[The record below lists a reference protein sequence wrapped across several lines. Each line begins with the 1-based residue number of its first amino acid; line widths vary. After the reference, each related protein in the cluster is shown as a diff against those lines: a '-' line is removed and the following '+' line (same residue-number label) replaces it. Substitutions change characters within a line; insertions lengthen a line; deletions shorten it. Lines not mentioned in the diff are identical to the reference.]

1 MSRLAPKTVATKQV
15 VLYVRH
21 EFDIPASVQKAS
33 LEETEEMIVIGSS
46 VQQMIRARRSS
57 NEIQKITELKD
68 AEIQRIQ
75 ASYQERLTKLLD
87 DLQTVSIEKERMT
100 IDYSAKLK
108 EAQQLEH
115 DHVSR
120 EYEERMRLLRKDHDV
135 LLSKYSALEAARRV
149 LEEAREKDIQSAIQR
164 TEDIME
170 KVIQSKESELQ
181 RMQSAYH
188 KLSESIARQSEE
200 LGKLAGS
207 LGKRAANAK
216 TKGSDYEEQ
225 FGEKLK
231 KYFGICPGF
240 RLRDTRLG
248 AGHEMDFLMEME
260 GRFVMWEL
268 KNYSAVVPKAEVEKF
283 LRDLKEN
290 PQVSIGVM
298 ISRST
303 DIYGKHQ
310 TGSLLTEFDGNK
322 MMIYISQFEAFC
334 GEEEGRVFQWLTGLF
349 RIWWEYH
356 KEENHLFDRVELLRE
371 IEKGAEEMG
380 RRRTEWRR
388 HKAHLDELGR
398 WTADL
403 LDDVEARWDR
413 LLMRT
418 RSDSAAAD
426 SSSSSIKAIPA
437 DVFRESKEERDQQ
450 WVQSILTVC
459 EAGGEIEVR
468 ELVDLLSKYHRLS
481 KDTIR
486 SNVMSVIMD
495 SAVFRK
501 GVIKYV
507 RGISKIVP
515 PCEISLQSS

>member
-15 VLYVRH
+15 VLYVRQ
-21 EFDIPASVQKAS
+21 EFDIPASIQKAS
-33 LEETEEMIVIGSS
+33 LEETEEMLVIGSS

-75 ASYQERLTKLLD
+75 ASYQEKLTKLLD
-87 DLQTVSIEKERMT
+87 DLQTVSLEKERITM
-100 IDYSAKLK
+100 DYSAKLK
-108 EAQQLEH
+108 EAQQMEH

-120 EYEERMRLLRKDHDV
+120 EYEERMRLLKKDHEI
-135 LLSKYSALEAARRV
+135 LLTKYSALESSRRV
-149 LEEAREKDIQSAIQR
+149 LEEARDKDIQSAIQR

-170 KVIQSKESELQ
+170 KVISSKESELM
-181 RMQSAYH
+181 RMQSAYQ

-207 LGKRAANAK
+207 LGKRAANVK

-231 KYFGICPGF
+231 KNFGICPGF

-260 GRFVMWEL
+260 GHFVMWEL
-268 KNYSAVVPKAEVEKF
+268 KNYSAVVPKAEVDKF

-303 DIYGKHQ
+303 DIYGKHH
-310 TGSLLTEFDGNK
+310 TGPLLTEFDGNK
-322 MMIYISQFEAFC
+322 MMIYVSQFETFC
-334 GEEEGRVFQWLTGLF
+334 GEEEGKVFQWLTGLF

-371 IEKGAEEMG
+371 IEKGTEEMS

-413 LLMRT
+413 LLS
-418 RSDSAAAD
+418 RSRNESMAISGDGGG
-426 SSSSSIKAIPA
+426 SIETVEG
-437 DVFRESKEERDQQ
+437 VFRESKEERDLH
-450 WVQSILTVC
+450 WIQSILRVC

-468 ELVDLLSKYHRLS
+468 ELVDLLSKHHKLS

-515 PCEISLQSS
+515 PCNIILNP